1 MLCKVTHCT
10 GPVSAN
16 TKPHQLHWGDRT
28 AVSSTKCSQ
37 VAGLHAVGRDVS
49 KAASLHVAIHCSC
62 VQLYACGG
70 VWGEEEYIVYM
81 CGSPRIEIE
90 YYSVAYFERSTEFDA
105 L

>member
-28 AVSSTKCSQ
+28 AVSSSKCSQ

-49 KAASLHVAIHCSC
+49 KAASLCVAVHCSC
-62 VQLYACGG
+62 VQLYACG
-70 VWGEEEYIVYM
+70 VCLEEEEYIVYV